1 MASQIRFCAMSWNGE
16 VAQPGVLPI
25 AVLDPGV
32 AAVSQ
37 FQIGQLVGGSAGGG
51 VGEETGD
58 PHPVVV
64 GDA

>member
-1 MASQIRFCAMSWNGE
+1 MINQWAQDKERE

-25 AVLDPGV
+25 ADAVLDAGV

-37 FQIGQLVGGSAGGG
+37 FQVGELVGGSAGGG